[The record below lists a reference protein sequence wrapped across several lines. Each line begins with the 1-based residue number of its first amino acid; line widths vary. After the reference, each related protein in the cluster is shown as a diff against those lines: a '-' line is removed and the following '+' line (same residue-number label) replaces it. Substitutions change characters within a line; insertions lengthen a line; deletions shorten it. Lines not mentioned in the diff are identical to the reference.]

1 MADLNSIYTAHRS
14 SLDASINFTRPD
26 PRGGMIETRF
36 VQRTPERF
44 IVYISSMLGCD
55 KACRFCHLTQLGET
69 NATCLSEVEMLDQ
82 ARTVLA
88 AVGSAGAQTVHFNFM
103 ARGEAMSNPS
113 VGRELFKAL
122 ARLAETY
129 GLKTRIK
136 LSSILPLDIW
146 TNDPSDIHDADC
158 PPVDLYYSLYSVS
171 PEWRRRWIPKAM
183 APARAME
190 WLKTYQDGTGQRVV
204 LHWALIDGENDG
216 DDQALA
222 AAELARAAG
231 LNAEFN
237 LVRYNPANEKSRES
251 SADRIDSYM
260 AAMGASLSG
269 RTKTIPRVGSDVSA
283 SCGMF
288 MDSQV

>member
-1 MADLNSIYTAHRS
+1 MAGLNNTYTAHRS
-14 SLDASINFTRPD
+14 SLDSSINFTRAD
-26 PRGGMIETRF
+26 ARGGMIETRF

-44 IVYISSMLGCD
+44 IIYISSMLGCD

-69 NATCLSEVEMLDQ
+69 NATCLTETEMLDQ

-122 ARLAETY
+122 ARLASSY
-129 GLKTRIK
+129 GLTTRIK
-136 LSSILPLDIW
+136 LSSIMPLDIW
-146 TNDPSDIHDADC
+146 TTDPSDIHDDDC

-183 APARAME
+183 PPMRAME
-190 WLKTYQDGTGQRVV
+190 WLKAYQDVTGQRVV
-204 LHWALIDGENDG
+204 LHWALIEGENDAES
-216 DDQALA
+216 QAKA
-222 AAELARAAG
+222 AADMAREVG
-231 LNAEFN
+231 INAEFN
-237 LVRYNPANEKSRES
+237 LVRYNPANEKSKES
-251 SADRIDSYM
+251 SATQIESYM
-260 AAMGASLSG
+260 AAMKSFVPG
-269 RTKTIPRVGSDVSA
+269 RVKKIPRVGADVKA

-288 MDSQV
+288 ATSD